1 MKKPMHKKPGND
13 EGENIMIFVPML
25 NFNGKCRE
33 AMGTHQRAFSGEGT
47 SRLPMMQ
54 NSRTKTFGNGSFLF
68 VILNR

>member
-13 EGENIMIFVPML
+13 EGENTMIFISTL

-33 AMGTHQRAFSGEGT
+33 ATEPHQRAFSGEGT
-47 SRLPMMQ
+47 PLLSMMR
-54 NSRTKTFGNGSFLF
+54 NGRIKTFGNGSFLF